1 MFIAPFPTKEV
12 PTTTT
17 LGKDFNASF
26 TATRFA
32 FLLAL
37 VPFNEFIPSIR

>member
-26 TATRFA
+26 TAARFA

-37 VPFNEFIPSIR
+37 IPFNEFIPSIR